1 MVTPPRKT
9 PLQQQVAKPS
19 LVLLKSNK
27 KPSPPLQ
34 SPMAPIS
41 KKLDLD
47 AAIATS
53 EAPRPDDDTTQ
64 PPAVAAASSFDES
77 ATQSF
82 DAAQQACTRACT
94 LVLNA
99 ASVAPAL
106 PAAPTAAAGSAAAY
120 TTGVQLHQAEA
131 RQLPTCRGGKRQS
144 GSREAASTRAYK
156 LSKYSMATPT

>member
-19 LVLLKSNK
+19 LVLLLKSNK

-53 EAPRPDDDTTQ
+53 EATTQ